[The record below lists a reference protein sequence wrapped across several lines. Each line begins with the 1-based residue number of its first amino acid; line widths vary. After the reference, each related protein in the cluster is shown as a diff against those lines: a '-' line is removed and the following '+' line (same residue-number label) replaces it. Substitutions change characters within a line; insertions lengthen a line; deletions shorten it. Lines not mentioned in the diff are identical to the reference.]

1 MIVRRPEPLQNVEEW
16 DDYVKDRYRPDRAED
31 EFRDYAGASES
42 IREFYR
48 LNHEEQTVDLVR
60 AKHAERLPPHGESI
74 PMWEALERLNA
85 LVDESDPDTDL
96 PQIAHALQTA
106 EKIRSDGHPD
116 WMQLIGLIHDAGKM
130 LCFYDEPQWAVG
142 GDTFPVGCAF
152 SDKIVFNEYFA
163 ANPDASDPRYNS
175 ELGMYEEGCGFDNV
189 LMSWGHDEYIYQ
201 VVRESA
207 IPPAGLAMLR
217 YHSFYPWRREGA
229 YDRLAN
235 EHDRLMLP
243 AVRRFNG
250 YDLYSKSDGVP
261 DVGELRPHYEGLIAK
276 YLPATV
282 RW

>member
-1 MIVRRPEPLQNVEEW
+1 MIVRAPEPLQNVEEW

-31 EFRDYAGASES
+31 EFRDYSGASES

-48 LNHEEQTVDLVR
+48 LNHEQQTVDLVR

-74 PMWEALERLNA
+74 PMWEALERLNT
-85 LVDESDPDTDL
+85 LVDASDPDTDL

-116 WMQLIGLIHDAGKM
+116 WMQLVGLIHDGGKM
-130 LCFYDEPQWAVG
+130 LCFYEEPQWAVV

-152 SDKIVFNEYFA
+152 SDKTVFSEYFA

-175 ELGMYEEGCGFDNV
+175 DLGMYEEGCGFDNV

-201 VVRESA
+201 VVRDSK

-217 YHSFYPWRREGA
+217 YHSFYPWHREGA
-229 YDRLAN
+229 YGRLAS

-243 AVRRFNG
+243 AVQRFNN

-261 DVGELRPHYEGLIAK
+261 DVGELRPYYEGLIAK
-276 YLPATV
+276 YLPAKV